1 MPPKARPATRANP
14 RVPRL
19 GLRPAFQLALR
30 VQYAVGRRGLPAPAS
45 FRRWV
50 RAALTDA
57 PFTKA
62 ELGIRLV
69 ASTESARLNAQYRGK
84 KGATNVLSFP
94 YANGISDC
102 LQGDLVIC
110 APLVRREARA
120 ADKAEIAHWAHLVV
134 HGILHLRGLD
144 HQSDRAAARME
155 ALETR
160 LLQGLG
166 FGNPYLES

>member
-1 MPPKARPATRANP
+1 MADT
-14 RVPRL
+14 
-19 GLRPAFQLALR
+19 
-30 VQYAVGRRGLPAPAS
+30 
-45 FRRWV
+45 
-50 RAALTDA
+50 
-57 PFTKA
+57 PFAKA

-69 ASTESARLNAQYRGK
+69 ASAESARLNSQYRGK
-84 KGATNVLSFP
+84 KGATNVLSVRYP
-94 YANGISDC
+94 APVNRC

-120 ADKAEIAHWAHLVV
+120 AGKAEVAHWAHLVV
-134 HGILHLRGLD
+134 HGILHLRGFD
-144 HQSDRAAARME
+144 HQTDRAAARME

>member
-1 MPPKARPATRANP
+1 MPPTASRASRANP
-14 RVPRL
+14 SRAVPR
-19 GLRPAFQLALR
+19 PALT
-30 VQYAVGRRGLPAPAS
+30 VQYAVSRRGRPAPAS
-45 FRRWV
+45 FHRWV
-50 RAALTDA
+50 RAALADA
-57 PFTKA
+57 PFATA

-69 ASTESARLNAQYRGK
+69 ASAESARLNAQYRGK
-84 KGATNVLSFP
+84 EGATNVLSFRYP
-94 YANGISDC
+94 CAVNDC

-120 ADKAEIAHWAHLVV
+120 AGKAEVAHWAHLVV
-134 HGILHLRGLD
+134 HGILHLRGFD
-144 HQSDRAAARME
+144 HQTDRAAARME

>member
-1 MPPKARPATRANP
+1 MPPKAKPATRANRGAP
-14 RVPRL
+14 RP
-19 GLRPAFQLALR
+19 GLRPAFQVTLR
-30 VQYAVGRRGLPAPAS
+30 VQYAVDRRGLPAPAS
-45 FRRWV
+45 FQRWV

-69 ASTESARLNAQYRGK
+69 ASAESARLNAQYRSK

-94 YANGISDC
+94 YTSGASGC

-120 ADKAEIAHWAHLVV
+120 AAKAEIAHWAHLVV
-134 HGILHLRGLD
+134 HGILHLRGFD
-144 HQSDRAAARME
+144 HQTDRAAARME

>member
-1 MPPKARPATRANP
+1 M
-14 RVPRL
+14 
-19 GLRPAFQLALR
+19 
-30 VQYAVGRRGLPAPAS
+30 QYPVGRRGRPSPAS

-50 RAALTDA
+50 RAALADA
-57 PFTKA
+57 PFAKA

-69 ASTESARLNAQYRGK
+69 ESAESARLNATYRGK

-94 YANGISDC
+94 YASRVNDC

-110 APLVRREARA
+110 AALVRREARA
-120 ADKAEIAHWAHLVV
+120 AAKAELAHWAHLVV
-134 HGILHLRGLD
+134 HGILHLRGFD